1 LTRYHWPVEDSIAA
15 KYAAR
20 SAARFVHPSSR
31 ARERHLGL
39 RAAGSFQ
46 AATTR
51 PTVLRRPDG
60 NVLARLRGGW
70 RAFRAAR
77 PRRATDGRP
86 RPAIAMH
93 WERSG
98 RAGTD
103 HRSSAAMAPW
113 RG

>member
-1 LTRYHWPVEDSIAA
+1 MERSIAA

-20 SAARFVHPSSR
+20 PAARFVHPSSR
-31 ARERHLGL
+31 ARERRLGL

-46 AATTR
+46 AASTR
-51 PTVLRRPDG
+51 PTVIRRPG
-60 NVLARLRGGW
+60 GSVLARLRGGW

-77 PRRATDGRP
+77 PGRPTDGRP
-86 RPAIAMH
+86 RPSITMH
-93 WERSG
+93 WARSG

-103 HRSSAAMAPW
+103 RRSSAATAPW

>member
-1 LTRYHWPVEDSIAA
+1 MEDSIAA

-51 PTVLRRPDG
+51 ATVIRRPDG

>member
-1 LTRYHWPVEDSIAA
+1 MQHSIAA

-20 SAARFVHPSSR
+20 PAARFVHPSTR
-31 ARERHLGL
+31 AREPRLGL
-39 RAAGSFQ
+39 RATGTFQ

-51 PTVLRRPDG
+51 PTVLHRPSG
-60 NVLARLRGGW
+60 SVLSRLRGSW

-77 PRRATDGRP
+77 PVRPTDGRP
-86 RPAIAMH
+86 RPLIAMH
-93 WERSG
+93 WARSG

-103 HRSSAAMAPW
+103 RRSSAAMAPW